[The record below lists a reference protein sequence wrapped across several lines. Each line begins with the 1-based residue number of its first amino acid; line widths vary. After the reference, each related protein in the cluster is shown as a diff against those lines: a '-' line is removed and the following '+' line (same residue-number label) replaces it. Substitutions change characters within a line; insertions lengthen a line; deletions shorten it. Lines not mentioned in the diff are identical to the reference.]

1 MADEETLMRYIRVF
15 SELSGQLRYSA
26 QKRVLTEIALIRLCR
41 PQMETG
47 LDSVLERVR
56 QLEEKIEKGLPA
68 AAAQP
73 AGYPEP
79 EEPAKEPVQEQVLK
93 AAPEDLKEIRA
104 KWKIIVGRTMPPL
117 KIYLQSA
124 VPRYDGNTGEAKLF
138 LMFSDKTAHM
148 YVNRPEA
155 AQELQQIIEQ
165 TTGKTVE
172 IEMILA
178 DQKKNSAL
186 SEISVDSL
194 LEETVHMPIDYE
206 DDDEPEEFE

>member
-1 MADEETLMRYIRVF
+1 
-15 SELSGQLRYSA
+15 
-26 QKRVLTEIALIRLCR
+26 
-41 PQMETG
+41 METG

-148 YVNRPEA
+148 YVNRPEKI
-155 AQELQQIIEQ
+155 QEIRRAIRE
-165 TTGKTVE
+165 TAGRDVE
-172 IEMILA
+172 IEILPPQTA
-178 DQKKNSAL
+178 GGRHLA
-186 SEISVDSL
+186 EIP
-194 LEETVHMPIDYE
+194 LEEMIREAVHMPVEVE
-206 DDDEPEEFE
+206 DLPEEEEE